1 MESEANKTITI
12 IEKREKKNIEWL
24 IQLDNLYEQLKKKL
38 TFPFEAEVYLYNYS
52 EVLST
57 GDIVKVIN
65 VDDYLEME
73 GIMMKIKKGRKVYY
87 IPLDELI
94 VLDKKSE
101 NYKIVEAYKNGLD
114 DL

>member
-1 MESEANKTITI
+1 MESKANNKITI
-12 IEKREKKNIEWL
+12 IEKRDKKNIERL
-24 IQLDNLYEQLKKKL
+24 QQLDNLYNQLKEKL

-57 GDIVKVIN
+57 GDIVNVIN

-73 GIMMKIKKGRKVYY
+73 GVMMKIKKGRKVYY

-101 NYKIVEAYKNGLD
+101 NYKIVESFKDGIE